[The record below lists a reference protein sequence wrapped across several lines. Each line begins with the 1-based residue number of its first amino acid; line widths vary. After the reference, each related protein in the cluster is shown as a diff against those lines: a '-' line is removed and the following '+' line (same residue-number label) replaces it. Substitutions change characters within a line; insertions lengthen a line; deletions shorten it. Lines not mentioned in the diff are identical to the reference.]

1 MATLE
6 QRIYDGDRAREVLDN
21 EAFTAAFADI
31 KQELTD
37 QWMKSPVRD
46 QEGREKLYQL
56 LKLADKL
63 ESTLKTRLETGKLAK
78 LELKHHQTLAERAK
92 SALGMRS

>member
-6 QRIYDGDRAREVLDN
+6 QRIYDGDQARQVLDN
-21 EAFTAAFADI
+21 EAFAAAFADI
-31 KQELTD
+31 KQELID
-37 QWMKSPVRD
+37 QWASSPARD

-63 ESTLKTRLETGKLAK
+63 EATLRSSLETGALAK
-78 LELKHHQTLAERAK
+78 LELQHQQSLLGRAK
-92 SALGMRS
+92 SAIGLT